1 MQLRDDKKGILL
13 PGHWASF
20 GGSIDPGEDAATAMR
35 RELVEE
41 LELKAREVAAFTEM
55 TVVLPLDPP
64 RLDRMSFFVVPVDAD
79 EIAAMVQHEGA
90 GKRLFTPTALARE
103 KRVRA
108 LGSRRG
114 ADARAE
120 RRLVRGRLSRAAARC
135 GAGAIRSMDGT
146 QRGSRVSTVV
156 VQRFCNS
163 PADVRAIP

>member
-1 MQLRDDKKGILL
+1 VASQRNPDGDRDGSAAELPVGRWCAAALLVCRGRYLMQLRDDKKGILL

-20 GGSIDPGEDAATAMR
+20 GGSIDPGEDAAAAMR

-41 LELKAREVAAFTEM
+41 LELQAREVAAFTEM

-103 KRVRA
+103 KRVAPWDLAAVLMHARSAA
-108 LGSRRG
+108 LFGG
-114 ADARAE
+114 D
-120 RRLVRGRLSRAAARC
+120 
-135 GAGAIRSMDGT
+135 
-146 QRGSRVSTVV
+146 
-156 VQRFCNS
+156 
-163 PADVRAIP
+163 